1 MKIKIETAA
10 MILTAALITPTGYL
24 LAGPRAP
31 TAAEEAR
38 AAIPDATLVDHVR
51 HALIAGADVKR
62 AEVAVRADSGAV
74 HLSGWV
80 RDDEE
85 MARLED
91 LASRVEGVREV
102 RSHLR
107 VRAS

>member
-10 MILTAALITPTGYL
+10 MILTAALVTPTGYL
-24 LAGPRAP
+24 LAGPSAP

-38 AAIPDATLVDHVR
+38 AAIPDATLADHVR
-51 HALIAGADVKR
+51 HALTAATDAKR
-62 AEVAVRADSGAV
+62 TEVGVRADNGAIR
-74 HLSGWV
+74 LSGWV